1 MTNKLNSFCFSESR
15 VRNLR
20 GTGCVARNM
29 LLALA
34 LGLAGAMTVRA
45 ADDPNQ
51 LLAQAKAKQLHAQQ
65 LREAAAATLQKAADD
80 DMEAGAEERDARI
93 LTARA
98 LQMLKADANKQ
109 RAFKLRHDA
118 NVRFLQAHRMMI
130 ESRNAEQKSAQE
142 AHNASE
148 LQKAAA
154 QIKDQPNIAATL
166 ESDAKAQTEQ
176 SQQNGQLASKQK
188 AEAEKLDQL
197 GKGDWAE
204 AEKLDPETH
213 RQLAPPKPAPVLAPP
228 HQVK

>member
-1 MTNKLNSFCFSESR
+1 MVVPAIGLAAAMT
-15 VRNLR
+15 LR
-20 GTGCVARNM
+20 AGDADANR
-29 LLALA
+29 LLA
-34 LGLAGAMTVRA
+34 
-45 ADDPNQ
+45 D
-51 LLAQAKAKQLHAQQ
+51 AKAKQLHAQQ

-80 DMEAGAEERDARI
+80 EMEAGIEERDARI

-118 NVRFLQAHRMMI
+118 NIRWLQAHRMAV
-130 ESRNAEQKSAQE
+130 EARNAEQKSAQE
-142 AHNASE
+142 SHNAAE

-166 ESDAKAQTEQ
+166 EADAKAQSAQAEQ
-176 SQQNGQLASKQK
+176 NAQLASKEK
-188 AEAEKLDQL
+188 AEAQELDQR
-197 GKGDWAE
+197 GKADWGE

-213 RQLAPPKPAPVLAPP
+213 KQLAPPKPPPALAPP